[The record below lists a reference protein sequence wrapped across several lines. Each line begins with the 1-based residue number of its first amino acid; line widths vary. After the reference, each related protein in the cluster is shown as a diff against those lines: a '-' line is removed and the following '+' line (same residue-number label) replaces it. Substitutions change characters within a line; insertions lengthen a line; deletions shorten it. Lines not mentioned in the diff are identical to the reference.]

1 MTLNLSWRRRMT
13 LVGCLVLM
21 LHGTAA
27 TAQQQTY
34 PTTAP
39 SQETGFVPI
48 FDGHSLA
55 GWEGDPKFWRVE
67 GDALVGEIT
76 PGNEIKRNT
85 FIIWRGTG
93 GEGGGVTKD
102 FELKLRY
109 RISAKGNSGINY
121 RSVEMDDAKF
131 ALRGY
136 QFDIDG
142 ANKYT
147 GNNYEERG
155 RTFMAVR
162 GQVVCAVEGG
172 QRHVIGSV
180 GDYKELAKIIREDDW
195 NDVHIIARG
204 NTIVH
209 ILNGRVTSVLIDD
222 DPALRAAEGKLGVQ
236 VHVGPPMKVEYRDI
250 RLKRL

>member
-1 MTLNLSWRRRMT
+1 MTYNLSRRMT
-13 LVGCLVLM
+13 LVGCLLLVLAG
-21 LHGTAA
+21 GTAA
-27 TAQQQTY
+27 MAQQTY

-39 SQETGFVPI
+39 AQEGGFEPI
-48 FDGHSLA
+48 FDGRSLA
-55 GWEGDPKFWRVE
+55 GWDGDPKFWRVE
-67 GDALVGEIT
+67 GESLVGEIT

-85 FIIWRGTG
+85 FIIWRGLAGDG
-93 GEGGGVTKD
+93 GAAGVTKD

-142 ANKYT
+142 ANKYS

-162 GQVVCAVEGG
+162 GQVVRAVEGG
-172 QRHVIGSV
+172 QRHVIGSA
-180 GDYKELAKIIREDDW
+180 GDYKELAKSIREDDW

-209 ILNGRVTSVLIDD
+209 LLNGRVMSVLIDD
-222 DPALRAAEGKLGVQ
+222 DPAHRAAEGKLGVQ

-250 RLKRL
+250 RLKKL

>member
-1 MTLNLSWRRRMT
+1 MHLTSSRFA
-13 LVGCLVLM
+13 LVGCLILM
-21 LHGTAA
+21 FRPGASPA
-27 TAQQQTY
+27 QQTY

-39 SQETGFVPI
+39 AQESGFEAI
-48 FDGHSLA
+48 FDGRSLQ
-55 GWEGDPKFWRVE
+55 GWDGDPKFWRVE
-67 GDALVGEIT
+67 GEAIVGEIT

-85 FIIWRGTG
+85 FIIWNGMTG
-93 GEGGGVTKD
+93 D

-121 RSVEMDDAKF
+121 RSAPMDDAKF

-142 ANKYT
+142 AGKSNNGAVRHT

-155 RTFMAVR
+155 RTFMALR
-162 GQVVCAVEGG
+162 GQVVRAVEGG
-172 QRHVIGSV
+172 QRHVIGAV
-180 GDYKELAKIIREDDW
+180 GDYKELAKTIREDDW

-209 ILNGRVTSVLIDD
+209 ILNGRVMSVLLDD
-222 DPALRAAEGKLGVQ
+222 DPAHRAAEGKLGVQ
-236 VHVGPPMKVEYRDI
+236 VHVGPPMKVEFRDI
-250 RLKRL
+250 RLKKL